1 MGLYEGIKDV
11 AKIVQQADNI
21 ELYKQLLDL
30 GAQALEMQDEI
41 ARLKEENQ
49 ELRKK
54 NDIASQIIRHTES
67 YVTISSDEKELF
79 YCSHCWD
86 SEGKLIQ
93 LICNENGT
101 FECPHCKMKGIYD
114 LELKKKT
121 AKKQAESI
129 AMVNARLTGKSYWD
143 K

>member
-1 MGLYEGIKDV
+1 MSKLKRMSIGNNPMVYYDTVVYDYNNRICFLSIIDKHD
-11 AKIVQQADNI
+11 
-21 ELYKQLLDL
+21 DL
-30 GAQALEMQDEI
+30 KK
-41 ARLKEENQ
+41 LKK

-54 NDIASQIIRHTES
+54 NNIASQIIRHTES
-67 YVTISSDEKELF
+67 YVTISSDEKVLF

-86 SEGKLIQ
+86 SEEKLIQ

-129 AMVNARLTGKSYWD
+129 AMVNACLKGKSYWD